1 MSLKYDI
8 LKSSFLMQYQ
18 IEINGEEIREK
29 IKRNIIN
36 HNLKFLLIYYLFENL
51 YF

>member
-8 LKSSFLMQYQ
+8 LKSSFLMHYK
-18 IEINGEEIREK
+18 IEINDYIREK

-36 HNLKFLLIYYLFENL
+36 HNLKLPINLF
-51 YF
+51 FI